1 MTAMITDSS
10 SRPRGGT
17 TPPERPA
24 GGEVVRGREA
34 EQKIVRDLL
43 RRAQRGAGGVVLVD
57 GEPGI
62 GKSLLLRDATDEA
75 AEHGFSLAAGAA
87 DQLGQAIPFF
97 ALRAALREPFAGLTA
112 GDPGR
117 DLPDATAWWISQIR
131 AHLERR
137 AAAVPVLV
145 CLDDLHWASPA
156 TLAALRALPRDL
168 KRYPVAWLLARS
180 STPQR
185 PRGLPV
191 RPAGEGRCRPGHLGP
206 AGSGRGGGHAHR
218 RVRRTTGPGP
228 GGPGLR
234 RRREPLASG
243 RADRWP
249 ARRSRRAGHRRT
261 RRAGVGPA
269 AAADSP
275 PRAAAARWPQQAGPA
290 AAGDGSGAG
299 PGVPAAKTRPRCSAR
314 PRPCCCPRWRR
325 R

>member
-43 RRAQRGAGGVVLVD
+43 RRTQRGAGGVVLVD

-112 GDPGR
+112 GDLGR

-185 PRGLPV
+185 ATDYLFGLLEKDGAARVTLAPLDQDAV
-191 RPAGEGRCRPGHLGP
+191 AAMLTDAFGAPPDHALADLACGAAGNPSLLAELIGGLRDDHAVQVTGGRAVLASDRLPQRIHRLAQRRLDCLSKQARQLLVTAAALGP
-206 AGSGRGGGHAHR
+206 AFCF
-218 RVRRTTGPGP
+218 
-228 GGPGLR
+228 
-234 RRREPLASG
+234 E
-243 RADRWP
+243 D
-249 ARRSRRAGHRRT
+249 
-261 RRAGVGPA
+261 A
-269 AAADSP
+269 A
-275 PRAAAARWPQQAGPA
+275 
-290 AAGDGSGAG
+290 
-299 PGVPAAKTRPRCSAR
+299 
-314 PRPCCCPRWRR
+314 
-325 R
+325 